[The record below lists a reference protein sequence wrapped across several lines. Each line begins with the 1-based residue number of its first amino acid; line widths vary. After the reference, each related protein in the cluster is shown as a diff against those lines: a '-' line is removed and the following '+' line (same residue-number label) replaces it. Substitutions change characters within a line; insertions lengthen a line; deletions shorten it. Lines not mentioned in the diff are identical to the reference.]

1 MTESK
6 LQAPSTKLQRSSK
19 FQTPI
24 RTRSLQRGAWLFSGV
39 WSLVL
44 GAFCASAQPLAF
56 PGAEGFGKFATG
68 GRGGDVIH
76 VTNLNDSGPGSFR
89 DAVSRP
95 QRTVVFEVGGAI
107 HITNRIVVSP
117 RVTIAGQTA
126 PGDGITIYGN
136 GVSFSGADHNITRH
150 LRIRMGV
157 RGDRGKDAVALAS
170 GHTMMFDH
178 ISVSWGRDE
187 NFSISGPVTNVTI
200 QNSIIAQGLQT
211 HSCGGLI
218 QTDGGVSLLRNLY
231 INNHTRNPKVKG
243 VNQFVNNIV
252 YNWGVGAYILG
263 DSAGKSYANVI
274 GNYFINGPGTRAAAF
289 TRGNLNFNLYASNNW
304 QDENRNGQLDGT
316 ELPRDKYDTVAWRT
330 EPFAYPSVTTITP
343 LEAWKIVATQ
353 AGTFPRDA
361 VDKLLIGELESHG
374 QRGSIIAKETDEP
387 MSGPGLLSGGKP
399 LTDTDRDG
407 LPDIWE
413 LATGSN
419 PKLANHNDP
428 APTGY
433 LSNPA
438 GYTRLEEYLH
448 FRAAPHG
455 YVAPANANLTTAL
468 EVDLQRYTRGFG
480 GNTQL
485 ELSAATGGKVTL
497 TSQQFA
503 RFEPAPGFT
512 GRAKFNFTV
521 RDVTGSAWT
530 REFLILVADL
540 QN

>member
-1 MTESK
+1 MNESK
-6 LQAPSTKLQRSSK
+6 HQLPSSKHQSSTK
-19 FQTPI
+19 FQT
-24 RTRSLQRGAWLFSGV
+24 RSLKLGAWLFSGA
-39 WSLVL
+39 WMLVL
-44 GAFCASAQPLAF
+44 GAFCGNAQPLAF
-56 PGAEGFGKFATG
+56 PGAEGFGRFATG

-95 QRTVVFEVGGAI
+95 QRTVVFEVGGVI

-126 PGDGITIYGN
+126 PGDGITVYGN
-136 GVSFSGADHNITRH
+136 GVSFSGADHSITRH

-157 RGDRGKDAVALAS
+157 HGDRGKDAVALAN

-178 ISVSWGRDE
+178 LSVSWGRDE

-263 DSAGKSYANVI
+263 DSAGKSYANII

-289 TRGNLNFNLYASNNW
+289 TRGNLNFNLYASKNW

-330 EPFAYPSVTTITP
+330 EPFAYPSVTTFTP

-361 VDKLLIGELESHG
+361 VDKLLIRELESHG

-387 MSGPGLLSGGKP
+387 MSGPGRLSGGKP
-399 LTDTDRDG
+399 LADTDRDG
-407 LPDIWE
+407 LPDVWE

-428 APTGY
+428 ASTGY
-433 LSNPA
+433 FSNPA

-448 FRAAPHG
+448 FRASPHG
-455 YVAPANANLTTAL
+455 YVAPANTNLTTAL

-497 TSQQFA
+497 TSQQFV

-521 RDVTGSAWT
+521 RDATGSAWT
-530 REFLILVADL
+530 QEFLILVADL

>member
-1 MTESK
+1 M
-6 LQAPSTKLQRSSK
+6 
-19 FQTPI
+19 
-24 RTRSLQRGAWLFSGV
+24 
-39 WSLVL
+39 LVL
-44 GAFCASAQPLAF
+44 GIFCAKAQPLAF
-56 PGAEGFGKFATG
+56 PGAEGFGRFATG

-95 QRTVVFEVGGAI
+95 QRTVVFEVGGVI

-126 PGDGITIYGN
+126 PGDGITVYGN
-136 GVSFSGADHNITRH
+136 GVSFSSADHSITRH

-157 RGDRGKDAVALAS
+157 RGDRGKDAVALAN

-178 ISVSWGRDE
+178 LSVSWGRDE

-211 HSCGGLI
+211 HSCGGLM

-252 YNWGVGAYILG
+252 YHWGVGAYILG

-289 TRGNLNFNLYASNNW
+289 TRGNLNFNLYATNNW

-330 EPFAYPSVTTITP
+330 EPFAYPPVTTVTP

-353 AGTFPRDA
+353 AGTVPRDA
-361 VDKLLIGELESHG
+361 VDELLISELESHG
-374 QRGSIIAKETDEP
+374 QRGSIIAKETDAP
-387 MSGPGLLSGGKP
+387 MSGPGVLSGGKSP
-399 LTDTDRDG
+399 TDTDRDG
-407 LPDIWE
+407 LPDVWE

-419 PKLANHNDP
+419 PNLANHNDP
-428 APTGY
+428 APTDSY
-433 LSNPA
+433 LPSHAA
-438 GYTRLEEYLH
+438 GYTRIEEYLH
-448 FRAAPHG
+448 FRAMPHG
-455 YVAPANANLTTAL
+455 YVAPASANLTTAM
-468 EVDLQRYTRGFG
+468 EVDLQRYTAGFDDKA
-480 GNTQL
+480 QW
-485 ELSAATGGKVTL
+485 EVSAITGGKVTL
-497 TSQQFA
+497 TSPQLA
-503 RFEPAPGFT
+503 RFEPTPGFA

-521 RDVTGSAWT
+521 RDAAGSAWT
-530 REFLILVADL
+530 REFLILVANL

>member
-1 MTESK
+1 M
-6 LQAPSTKLQRSSK
+6 
-19 FQTPI
+19 
-24 RTRSLQRGAWLFSGV
+24 
-39 WSLVL
+39 LVL
-44 GAFCASAQPLAF
+44 GVFCANAQPLAF
-56 PGAEGFGKFATG
+56 PGAEGFGRFATG
-68 GRGGDVIH
+68 GRGGDVVY

-95 QRTVVFEVGGAI
+95 KRTVVFGVGGVI
-107 HITNRIVVSP
+107 QITNRIVVSP
-117 RVTIAGQTA
+117 HVTIAGQTA

-136 GVSFSGADHNITRH
+136 GVSFSGADHSITRH
-150 LRIRMGV
+150 LRIRMGT
-157 RGDRGKDAVALAS
+157 RGDRGKDAVALAN
-170 GHTMMFDH
+170 GHTMIFDH
-178 ISVSWGRDE
+178 LSVSWGRDE

-263 DSAGKSYANVI
+263 DSAGNSCANVI

-289 TRGNLNFNLYASNNW
+289 TRGNLNFNLYATNNW

-330 EPFAYPSVTTITP
+330 EPFDYPQIATVTP
-343 LEAWKIVATQ
+343 VEAWKIVATQ
-353 AGTFPRDA
+353 AGTFPRDG
-361 VDKLLIGELESHG
+361 VDNLLIGELQSHG
-374 QRGSIIAKETDEP
+374 QRGSIIAKETDAP
-387 MSGPGLLSGGKP
+387 MSGPGVLSSGKP
-399 LTDTDRDG
+399 APDTDHDG
-407 LPDIWE
+407 LPDFWE

-419 PKLANHNDP
+419 PKQPNHNDP
-428 APTGY
+428 VPTNGY
-433 LSNPA
+433 LPDHSA

-448 FRAAPHG
+448 FRAMPHG
-455 YVAPANANLTTAL
+455 YATPANANLTTEI
-468 EVDLQRYTRGFG
+468 EVDLQRYTGGFDSSA
-480 GNTQL
+480 QL
-485 ELSAATGGKVTL
+485 EVSAATGGKVTL
-497 TSQQFA
+497 RSPQFA

-512 GRAKFNFTV
+512 GRAKFDFTI
-521 RDVTGSAWT
+521 RDAAGSAWT
-530 REFLILVADL
+530 REFLILVTDV

>member
-1 MTESK
+1 M
-6 LQAPSTKLQRSSK
+6 LA
-19 FQTPI
+19 
-24 RTRSLQRGAWLFSGV
+24 
-39 WSLVL
+39 L
-44 GAFCASAQPLAF
+44 GAFCANAQIPAF
-56 PGAEGFGKFATG
+56 PGAEGFGQFATG
-68 GRGGDVIH
+68 GRGGDVVY

-95 QRTVVFEVGGAI
+95 KRTVVFEVGGVI

-117 RVTIAGQTA
+117 HVTIAGQTA

-157 RGDRGKDAVALAS
+157 RGDRGKDAVALAN

-178 ISVSWGRDE
+178 LSVSWGRDE

-211 HSCGGLI
+211 HSCGGLM

-263 DSAGKSYANVI
+263 DSAGKSYAHI
-274 GNYFINGPGTRAAAF
+274 LGNYFINGPDTRSAAF
-289 TRGNLNFNLYASNNW
+289 TRGNLNFHLYAANNW
-304 QDENRNGQLDGT
+304 QDDNRNGQLDGRVLT
-316 ELPRDKYDTVAWRT
+316 RAEHDSVSWMT
-330 EPFAYPSVTTITP
+330 EPYDYPPVTTITP
-343 LEAWKIVATQ
+343 QEAWKIIASQ
-353 AGTFPRDA
+353 AGTFPRDE

-374 QRGSIIAKETDEP
+374 QRGSTIARETDSP
-387 MSGPGLLSGGKP
+387 MSGPGELHSDKAP
-399 LTDTDRDG
+399 ADTDRDG
-407 LPDIWE
+407 MPDFWE
-413 LATGSN
+413 RATGAN
-419 PKLANHNDP
+419 PNVANHNDLIDAASYLP
-428 APTGY
+428 AGT
-433 LSNPA
+433 A
-438 GYTRLEEYLH
+438 GYTRLDEYLH
-448 FRAAPHG
+448 FRATPHG
-455 YVAPANANLTTAL
+455 YVAPANANLTTAR

-480 GNTQL
+480 NKAQL
-485 ELSAATGGKVTL
+485 EVSAAIGGKVTL
-497 TSQQFA
+497 TSQQLA
-503 RFEPAPGFT
+503 RFEPTPGFS

-521 RDVTGSAWT
+521 RDAAGSAWT

-540 QN
+540 PN

>member
-1 MTESK
+1 M
-6 LQAPSTKLQRSSK
+6 
-19 FQTPI
+19 
-24 RTRSLQRGAWLFSGV
+24 
-39 WSLVL
+39 LVL
-44 GAFCASAQPLAF
+44 GIFCASAQPLAF
-56 PGAEGFGKFATG
+56 PSAEGFGRFATG

-89 DAVSRP
+89 EAVSRP
-95 QRTVVFEVGGAI
+95 QRTVVFEVGGVI

-136 GVSFSGADHNITRH
+136 GISFSGANHSITRH

-157 RGDRGKDAVALAS
+157 RGDRGKDAVALAN
-170 GHTMMFDH
+170 GHTMIFDH
-178 ISVSWGRDE
+178 VSVSWGRDE

-211 HSCGGLI
+211 HSCGGLM

-304 QDENRNGQLDGT
+304 QDDNRNGQLDGT

-330 EPFAYPSVTTITP
+330 EPFAYPAVTTVTP
-343 LEAWKIVATQ
+343 LEAWKIVANQ

-361 VDKLLIGELESHG
+361 VDELLISELASHG
-374 QRGSIIAKETDEP
+374 QRGSIISEETDAP
-387 MSGPGLLSGGKP
+387 MSGPGLLSSGKP
-399 LTDTDRDG
+399 LADTDRDG

-419 PKLANHNDP
+419 PKLANQNDP
-428 APTGY
+428 APTDSY
-433 LSNPA
+433 LPSHAA
-438 GYTRLEEYLH
+438 GYTRLDEYLH
-448 FRAAPHG
+448 FRAMPHG
-455 YVAPANANLTTAL
+455 YVAPASANRPAAV
-468 EVDLQRYTRGFG
+468 EVGLQRYTAGFG
-480 GNTQL
+480 RSAQL
-485 ELSAATGGKVTL
+485 EISEVVGGKVTL
-497 TSQQFA
+497 TSEQFA
-503 RFEPAPGFT
+503 RFEPTPGFA

-521 RDVTGSAWT
+521 RDAAGSAWA
-530 REFLILVADL
+530 REFLVLVADL